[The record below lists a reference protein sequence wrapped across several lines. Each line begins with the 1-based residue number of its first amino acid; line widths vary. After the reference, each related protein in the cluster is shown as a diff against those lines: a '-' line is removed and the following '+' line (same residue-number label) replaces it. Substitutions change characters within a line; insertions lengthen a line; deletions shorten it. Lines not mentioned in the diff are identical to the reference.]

1 MYFLTH
7 LQTSYM
13 SSFCKDIC
21 QHSIVATSLAA
32 TTLVNLIAAS
42 IYLRQ
47 GLVCKRSVMIMGGV
61 GGMALV
67 GSSYMALKV
76 PERQMKTA
84 FAAFLVVSSAIM
96 IRKGVPALRRFAK

>member
-42 IYLRQ
+42 IYLHQ

>member
-1 MYFLTH
+1 
-7 LQTSYM
+7 
-13 SSFCKDIC
+13 
-21 QHSIVATSLAA
+21 
-32 TTLVNLIAAS
+32 
-42 IYLRQ
+42 
-47 GLVCKRSVMIMGGV
+47 
-61 GGMALV
+61 MALV